1 MVGWG
6 GLAATSATWAGEVFT
21 VDTNQSSIALSGSVL
36 GFTLAEQGAG
46 SLTTTLAGTL
56 NADVTDNTIQFT
68 GQSLLAAQNN
78 GSWQPKA
85 DGTAGSE
92 PANYGAQASS
102 ILGNA
107 LAALRQIQLDAT
119 SPSLSVT
126 NGQFDSGSLTF
137 FFPVNAPSSLAYTV
151 SSLFLNKSGALALSG
166 YSTNKVTTLASLA
179 TVGGQQILTIPV
191 NAQYFFTLV
200 SANDTTVS
208 LKGQLV
214 ATRVASV
221 PLAIQSITVQ
231 TQVVTL
237 QWQSAPGQ
245 LYQVQS
251 STDLAHWTTNAANV
265 TSPTNSYSWSGAAS
279 APSGFFRLAH

>member
-1 MVGWG
+1 MVGLG
-6 GLAATSATWAGEVFT
+6 APAATSAVWAGDVFT

-36 GFTLAEQGAG
+36 GFTLQEQGAG
-46 SLTTTLAGTL
+46 SLTTTFAGTL
-56 NADVTDNTIQFT
+56 NADVTDTTIQFT

-85 DGTAGSE
+85 DGSAGSE

-102 ILGNA
+102 VLGNA
-107 LAALRQIQLDAT
+107 VAALRQIQLDAT
-119 SPSLSVT
+119 SPSLSLT

-137 FFPVNAPSSLAYTV
+137 FFPVNAPSTLAYTV
-151 SSLFLNKSGALALSG
+151 SGFLLNKSGSLALTG

-214 ATRVASV
+214 ATRAASV
-221 PLAIQSITVQ
+221 PLTIQSITVQ

-251 STDLAHWTTNAANV
+251 STDLTHWTTNAANV
-265 TSPTNSYSWSGAAS
+265 TSPTNSYSWSGAAA
-279 APSGFFRLAH
+279 APNGFFRLAQ